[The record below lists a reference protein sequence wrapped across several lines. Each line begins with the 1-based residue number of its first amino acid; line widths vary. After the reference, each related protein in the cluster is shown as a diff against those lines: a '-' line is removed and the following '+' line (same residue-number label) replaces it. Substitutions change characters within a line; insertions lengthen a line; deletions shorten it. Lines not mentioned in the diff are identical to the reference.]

1 MTDTLYL
8 CLSILTM
15 ALVTYLIRALPLTV
29 FHKKIQNRW
38 VRSFL
43 YYVPYACLSAM
54 TFPAIFYATQSL
66 WSAAAGVA
74 ARIADRAN
82 RPAENGAT
90 PRAGAVLRPDVNK
103 LTRAQREQIARR
115 VAHGETIRF

>member
-1 MTDTLYL
+1 MKTWLY
-8 CLSILTM
+8 IAVM

-43 YYVPYACLSAM
+43 CYVPYACLSAM

-74 ARIADRAN
+74 VALVLAYFGRSLIVVA
-82 RPAENGAT
+82 
-90 PRAGAVLRPDVNK
+90 AGACAAVLI
-103 LTRAQREQIARR
+103 AEQLLPLFLR
-115 VAHGETIRF
+115 